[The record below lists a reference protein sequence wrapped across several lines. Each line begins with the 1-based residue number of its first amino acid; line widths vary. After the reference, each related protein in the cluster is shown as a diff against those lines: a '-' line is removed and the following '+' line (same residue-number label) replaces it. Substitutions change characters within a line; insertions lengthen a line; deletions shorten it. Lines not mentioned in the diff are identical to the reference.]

1 MFLKISEKTEIVL
14 ILFFTVQVV
23 PTINKNKMTAVNFL
37 QRIFRSFQIKEN
49 KEKFQDSARAC
60 KVPTY
65 SK

>member
-23 PTINKNKMTAVNFL
+23 PTINKTKMTPIDFL
-37 QRIFRSFQIKEN
+37 QKICRNFQIKEN